1 MTARDGGQRV
11 RADATLVASRACGRV
26 ALEGMGKPI
35 VSAVCYCKSCQEA
48 GRILEGFPSA
58 PAVLE
63 PDGGAA
69 YVLYRKDRVR
79 LVMGGAEDLDEHR
92 LKPESPTR
100 RVRTKCCQAA
110 MFLDMTKGHWISV
123 YRARFTNDAPRV
135 EMRVM
140 TKERRAGGPLADD
153 VPSYSTHSGKFIL
166 RLLSAW
172 LAMGLRT
179 PKVDF

>member
-1 MTARDGGQRV
+1 MTDRDGSQRDHG
-11 RADATLVASRACGRV
+11 DATRVASCVCGQV
-26 ALEGMGKPI
+26 ALEGMGRSI

-58 PAVLE
+58 PAVLG
-63 PDGGAA
+63 PDGGTE

-79 LVMGGAEDLDEHR
+79 LVMGAEQLEEHR

-100 RVRTKCCQAA
+100 RVRARCCQAA
-110 MFLDMTKGHWISV
+110 MFLDLTTGHWLSV
-123 YRARFTNDAPRV
+123 YRARFLRDAPPI

-140 TKERRAGGPLADD
+140 TRERLASGPQTED
-153 VPSYSTHSGKFIL
+153 VPNYPGHSGKFML
-166 RLLSAW
+166 RLLGAR

-179 PKVDF
+179 PRLDF

>member
-1 MTARDGGQRV
+1 MTDRDGSQRV
-11 RADATLVASRACGRV
+11 RADARLVASCACGRV

-58 PAVLE
+58 PAVLG
-63 PDGGAA
+63 PDGGTE

-79 LVMGGAEDLDEHR
+79 LVMGAEHLEEHR

-100 RVRTKCCQAA
+100 RVRAKCCQAA
-110 MFLDMTKGHWISV
+110 IFLDVTKGHWLSV
-123 YRARFTNDAPRV
+123 YRARFSKGAPPV

-140 TKERRAGGPLADD
+140 TKERPAASPLADD
-153 VPSYSTHSGKFIL
+153 VPNYAAHSGKFIL
-166 RLLSAW
+166 RLLGAR

-179 PKVDF
+179 PKLDF